1 MCSYLK
7 FKLQGDTRLWSRDQ
21 MNPTERENFQTA
33 GIIPQDVLYEEM
45 RPLNDF
51 YWQSADSSVFP
62 VFREG
67 VNNCV
72 SHIMYCRF
80 LYICKLYVYI
90 IYIIIYTCICDI
102 CIYIYRYTH
111 FPIYWYIHIYM
122 YIYIHYMHE
131 HGEGCLFSGPSVG
144 WPSLSYDGI
153 IIGITGIS
161 IMSTIFN
168 IYVNRHVF
176 KG

>member
-1 MCSYLK
+1 
-7 FKLQGDTRLWSRDQ
+7 

-102 CIYIYRYTH
+102 CIYI
-111 FPIYWYIHIYM
+111 
-122 YIYIHYMHE
+122 
-131 HGEGCLFSGPSVG
+131 
-144 WPSLSYDGI
+144 
-153 IIGITGIS
+153 
-161 IMSTIFN
+161 
-168 IYVNRHVF
+168 
-176 KG
+176 